1 MTTDATVRRFRD
13 TIRASWAYLN
23 AATAEAPARSLREDW
38 LQAAWEILVEGV
50 VCEKDE
56 FLEIYGDGADCN
68 GASSRVWL
76 PGALP
81 THRIECEAKPG
92 AVLRD
97 VLTGHELP
105 SGPLAIDRFV
115 AWDGRQYDEAP
126 PFDYVLV
133 EHGDLEAVVRAE
145 DTVFLKA
152 HVEQ

>member
-1 MTTDATVRRFRD
+1 MTTDAAVRRFRD
-13 TIRASWAYLN
+13 IIRDSWVYLK
-23 AATAEAPARSLREDW
+23 AATEEAPERSLLEDW
-38 LQAAWEILVEGV
+38 LQATWEIIVEGV

-76 PGALP
+76 PAALP
-81 THRIECEAKPG
+81 THRIECQGKSG
-92 AVLRD
+92 AALRD

-105 SGPLAIDRFV
+105 SRPLAVDRFV
-115 AWDGRQYDEAP
+115 AWDGRQYEEAP

-133 EHGDLEAVVRAE
+133 EHGDRDAVVQAE
-145 DTVFLKA
+145 DIVFLKS